1 MNKSAH
7 LRSGLRIVVAL
18 SIALLTVVSP
28 LCSPLCAATVCSSGK
43 SAADS
48 GLDGCHHASASA
60 ADAHDAIAA
69 PQLCNLKEMPAA
81 ALRDAKSSIEKHA
94 KRISSSHAN
103 SAAASASLANHLSQP
118 LWLAGS
124 GVSRDKPPTTTVLR
138 I

>member
-1 MNKSAH
+1 MKQSAH
-7 LRSGLRIVVAL
+7 FRSGLRIVVAL

-28 LCSPLCAATVCSSGK
+28 LCSPLCAATACSSGK
-43 SAADS
+43 SAANS
-48 GLDGCHHASASA
+48 GLDGCHHASVST

-94 KRISSSHAN
+94 KRIPSLHA
-103 SAAASASLANHLSQP
+103 SFAAASESSTNHLSQP
-118 LWLAGS
+118 LWPPGS

>member
-1 MNKSAH
+1 MNKSANF
-7 LRSGLRIVVAL
+7 RGGLRIVVAL

-48 GLDGCHHASASA
+48 GVDGCHHASASA
-60 ADAHDAIAA
+60 ASGHGAIAA
-69 PQLCNLKEMPAA
+69 PILCNLKELPAA
-81 ALRDAKSSIEKHA
+81 ALRNARFSIERHA
-94 KRISSSHAN
+94 SRIPSLPASST
-103 SAAASASLANHLSQP
+103 AASESSTNHLSQP